1 MQLFYRSTKRSLT
14 LSFCVTLYT
23 REDVGEIKKK
33 KKKKKKKRGRVKERK
48 GGGRKKKEE
57 SEEQEENKNLIKCS
71 LSVAY
76 TASTPLCTGIE
87 SLIHFGRP
95 AVCILYNPLFFRN
108 SRKIVLSAR
117 FVRAETWPAYET
129 REDAGLSSL

>member
-33 KKKKKKKRGRVKERK
+33 KEEEEEEGKSKREKGRGEE
-48 GGGRKKKEE
+48 KKEE

-117 FVRAETWPAYET
+117 FVRAET
-129 REDAGLSSL
+129 